1 MPLYPYECTAC
12 GHTDDEF
19 QHMTDEPLAACLK
32 CGAAGC
38 YEKRIAATS
47 AAVAR
52 NLPREMHSLGL
63 CHPDDIRAFKLRNP
77 GVECSEDSS
86 SPLYGVPVAANL
98 AEKRKILKTEG
109 WEERN

>member
-12 GHTDDEF
+12 GHAEDEF
-19 QHMTDEPLAACLK
+19 QHMRDEPLTACPR
-32 CGAAGC
+32 CGGA

-52 NLPREMHSLGL
+52 DLPREMHSIAL
-63 CHPDDIRAFKLRNP
+63 CHPDDIRAFKHRNP
-77 GVECSEDSS
+77 GIECSEDPN

-98 AEKRKILKTEG
+98 AEKRRVLAVEG